1 MKKSFW
7 IFILVLGLAAC
18 TTNPVQEEP
27 FRVVIHSSF
36 EPDGF
41 HPVNTMN
48 SLRSHVFM
56 YTHRTL
62 LRLDLETLNET
73 PLLLAQMPQTEDG
86 KTFVYTLKEGVTW
99 DDGTPLT
106 VEDVLF
112 SIKLNVAELSDNG
125 GLKNLYRSVIQ
136 NAYPS
141 EEDPNS
147 FVLECVESH
156 AGNAQILSECWILQR
171 TLWDADNVLG
181 AYTVADLKTKTE
193 FNEREIAWF
202 DFFNSPATAT
212 EPQYLTGLGPYR
224 VEKWEKGQFL
234 KLMKKENW
242 WGANSSS
249 LYDQNDPEEIVFRFM
264 EDDNAALLALKKG
277 EIDVTDRISTE
288 DYLQIRETEEFTQN
302 YYSEIIDRFGYTF
315 LGLNNRP
322 DGVNHKPYFED
333 KRVRKAMAYLT
344 PVEDILSTIYSNV
357 GGVRVST
364 MISPMHADM
373 HNDTIPFIPV
383 DIDKAN
389 QLLDEAGWKDTDGD
403 GIRDKV
409 VNGELIPFRFNL
421 NFISQR
427 GSIEDMAIMIAES
440 MRKAGIEAVPQALEF
455 STFYQKAYD
464 HDFDALLGAW
474 SMSAGYTDQAQ
485 LWSTEAWKSNG
496 SNFLGFGNAESDSL
510 IRVSNTALEVKD
522 RNEALKQLQAV
533 IYDQTPC
540 VFIFAPRAI
549 VIVSKEFDNVTFY
562 RERPYV
568 AVNTFEKS
576 DQYEE
581 TAIVTDSV
589 Q

>member
-1 MKKSFW
+1 
-7 IFILVLGLAAC
+7 
-18 TTNPVQEEP
+18 
-27 FRVVIHSSF
+27 
-36 EPDGF
+36 
-41 HPVNTMN
+41 
-48 SLRSHVFM
+48 M

-62 LRLDLETLNET
+62 LRLDLESLSET
-73 PLLLAQMPQTEDG
+73 PLLLTQLPQTEDG
-86 KTFVYTLKEGVTW
+86 KTFIYTIKDGATW

-125 GLKNLYRSVIQ
+125 GLKNLYRSVIK
-136 NAYPS
+136 NAYPLENDS
-141 EEDPNS
+141 NS

-171 TLWDADNVLG
+171 SLWDADNVLG
-181 AYTVADLKTKTE
+181 NYTVADLKTKTE
-193 FNEREIAWF
+193 FNESESAWF

-234 KLMKKENW
+234 KLVKKENW
-242 WGANSSS
+242 WGENSNS
-249 LYDQNDPEEIVFRFM
+249 LYDQNHPGEIIFRFM

-288 DYLQIRETEEFTQN
+288 DYLQIRETEDFQN
-302 YYSEIIDRFGYTF
+302 NFYSKIIERFGYTF

-322 DGVNHKPYFED
+322 DGVNHLPYFED
-333 KRVRKAMAYLT
+333 KLVRKAMAYLT

-364 MISPMHADM
+364 MISPMHAEM
-373 HNDTIPFIPV
+373 FNDTIPFIPV
-383 DIDKAN
+383 NIEKAN
-389 QLLDEAGWKDTDGD
+389 QLLDEAGWTDTDGD

-409 VNGELIPFRFNL
+409 VNGERIPFRFNL

-455 STFYQKAYD
+455 STFYQKAYA

-474 SMSAGYTDQAQ
+474 SMSAGYTDHTQ
-485 LWSTEAWKSNG
+485 LWSTDAWKSNG
-496 SNFLGFGNAESDSL
+496 SNFLGFGNALSDSL
-510 IRVSNTALEVKD
+510 IRISNTALEPQD
-522 RNEALKQLQAV
+522 RNAALKELQAV
-533 IYDQTPC
+533 IYDETPC

-549 VIVSKEFDNVTFY
+549 VIVSKKFDQVNFY
-562 RERPYV
+562 SERPYV
-568 AVNTFEKS
+568 AVNTFERS
-576 DQYEE
+576 DNYVE
-581 TAIVTDSV
+581 TEIASDSV
-589 Q
+589 QTK